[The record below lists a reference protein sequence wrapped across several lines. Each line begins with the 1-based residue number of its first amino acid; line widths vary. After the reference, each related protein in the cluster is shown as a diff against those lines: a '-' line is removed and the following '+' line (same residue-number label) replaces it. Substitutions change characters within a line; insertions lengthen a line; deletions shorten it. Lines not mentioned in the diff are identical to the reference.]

1 MSNRSSCAVLLLA
14 ITLVVAPGVSRS
26 PAGAQGP
33 ERDPFAE
40 EPSAEVKPEKPKVED
55 PFGPSAS
62 KADAQAG
69 PTTAEVRAP
78 AKARPKRRKGKAAA
92 TPKLPLRYGE
102 KAVIEALAE
111 PTEMEFIETP
121 LDDVLAHLQNKHRI
135 HVRRDRKALDDV
147 GIGTD
152 TPITI
157 SLSGVPL
164 DVALKTMLRDL
175 DLTFTVRDGMLLVTT
190 LEEEETTL
198 LTRTYDVTDLVL
210 PIGDKRYD
218 SRRLPTV
225 ARKTSNDWAQVPYY
239 SMGIGG
245 GTSGK
250 AGAMG
255 GSGGTGGNFF
265 NVMGAPYPGT
275 PYPSA
280 NASPDFDSLIDAIT
294 STIAPDSWDE
304 VGGPGSIAPLGTSFV
319 IAQRWD
325 VHRRIEALLEELRAR
340 QRGVPTVAI
349 DARWLL
355 LDSEGLDRVLA
366 DGPGVA
372 GRVVAD
378 AKMLDHLTRTVPGA
392 RARIACLNGTA
403 TYVVAG
409 DRRSQITSAIPVV
422 GSGIGYQPV
431 ISIPNVGVLLQVR
444 PVVDH
449 GADTAMLH
457 LASTVTRWRDQPAPV
472 AVGGQNP
479 PAEVEEFGNESERT
493 HVPAGS
499 AQATVDR
506 PRIAAQEV
514 ASSLRVPLGRPVL
527 IGGLT
532 LDPTEKT
539 AAERKQ
545 LYLFVETSLVGWDK
559 LIVAGGHNQR

>member
-280 NASPDFDSLIDAIT
+280 NASRT
-294 STIAPDSWDE
+294 STASLTPSRPPSRRIPGTKSAGPGRSPPWARRSSLPR
-304 VGGPGSIAPLGTSFV
+304 GGTCTAGSRRCWKSCGPGSGACPPWRSTPDGCCWTPRGWT
-319 IAQRWD
+319 ACWPTG
-325 VHRRIEALLEELRAR
+325 RAS
-340 QRGVPTVAI
+340 RGASWPTP
-349 DARWLL
+349 RC
-355 LDSEGLDRVLA
+355 S
-366 DGPGVA
+366 
-372 GRVVAD
+372 
-378 AKMLDHLTRTVPGA
+378 
-392 RARIACLNGTA
+392 
-403 TYVVAG
+403 
-409 DRRSQITSAIPVV
+409 IT
-422 GSGIGYQPV
+422 
-431 ISIPNVGVLLQVR
+431 
-444 PVVDH
+444 
-449 GADTAMLH
+449 
-457 LASTVTRWRDQPAPV
+457 
-472 AVGGQNP
+472 
-479 PAEVEEFGNESERT
+479 
-493 HVPAGS
+493 
-499 AQATVDR
+499 
-506 PRIAAQEV
+506 
-514 ASSLRVPLGRPVL
+514 
-527 IGGLT
+527 
-532 LDPTEKT
+532 
-539 AAERKQ
+539 
-545 LYLFVETSLVGWDK
+545 
-559 LIVAGGHNQR
+559 